1 MTIWSKY
8 PWIRADDGY
17 LSAEEIVGKPE
28 ELVESFT
35 LIHRIFLNVDRCGGW
50 IITWRDWLEKF
61 DNKVNKRWCFQMINY
76 LQGAPTFL
84 MSWNDFSVCVCVF
97 RFFQRVDL
105 KDFSLNSGLIQ
116 VNFIPLSHFDQKKK
130 TCPGWKAPEWSFK
143 GEDEMDFYSHV
154 GLALRAFWE
163 IIA

>member
-84 MSWNDFSVCVCVF
+84 TSWKDFSVCVCVCVVSF
-97 RFFQRVDL
+97 RGWTL
-105 KDFSLNSGLIQ
+105 KTFRSIAGWFKSISFLSVISTKKKKHAQ
-116 VNFIPLSHFDQKKK
+116 VEKHQNDPLKEKMKWIFIPML
-130 TCPGWKAPEWSFK
+130 
-143 GEDEMDFYSHV
+143 V
-154 GLALRAFWE
+154 
-163 IIA
+163 